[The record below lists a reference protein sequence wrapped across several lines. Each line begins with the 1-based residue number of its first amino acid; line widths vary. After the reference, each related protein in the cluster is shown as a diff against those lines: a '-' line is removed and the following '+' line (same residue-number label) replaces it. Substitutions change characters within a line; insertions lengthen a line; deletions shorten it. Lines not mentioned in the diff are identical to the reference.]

1 MKSVRIWNFS
11 GSYFAAFGLNQE
23 RDTVYLSVFSPNVG
37 KCRPEKLRIRTLFAQ
52 CTSKLLSFDDKA

>member
-11 GSYFAAFGLNQE
+11 GSYFAAFGLNTE

-37 KCRPEKLRIRTLFAQ
+37 KCRPEKIRKRTLFA
-52 CTSKLLSFDDKA
+52 